1 MPTYS
6 DDEYENNEYD
16 DIESELPVDK
26 MGNTIYPDDD
36 DEEEEE
42 DMKEDNT
49 DMTR

>member
-26 MGNTIYPDDD
+26 MGNTIYPDD
-36 DEEEEE
+36 EEEEE
-42 DMKEDNT
+42 YMGEDNT